1 MVERWAIEIAS
12 DDFERF
18 MRKLPE
24 YERDVVDAAI
34 RYVLAVEGIAIC
46 DTEWGKAL
54 GGGLYEFRVRRSLA
68 AILSSAGISGTGRA
82 RRAVV
87 VRVFCAFSGNKVVL
101 LLGGYDK
108 LRDPSAKRQQRE
120 IHAARATLAAW
131 KRASGL
137 TWVCV

>member
-1 MVERWAIEIAS
+1 VAHEWTVEIAGNA
-12 DDFERF
+12 FERF
-18 MRKLPE
+18 MRKLPD

-68 AILSSAGISGTGRA
+68 TILSSAGIASTGRA
-82 RRAVV
+82 RRTVV
-87 VRVFCAFSGNKVVL
+87 VRVFCSFSGNKVVL

-108 LRDPSAKRQQRE
+108 LRDPSTKRQQRE
-120 IHAARATLAAW
+120 IAAARSTLAAW
-131 KRASGL
+131 KRA
-137 TWVCV
+137 

>member
-1 MVERWAIEIAS
+1 VVHEWTVEIAG
-12 DDFERF
+12 DDFVRF

-34 RYVLAVEGIAIC
+34 HLVLAVEGIAIC

-68 AILSSAGISGTGRA
+68 TILSSAGIADANRA
-82 RRAVV
+82 RRAVL
-87 VRVFCAFSGNKVVL
+87 VRVFCAFSGNKVII

-120 IHAARATLAAW
+120 IAAARAALSAW
-131 KRASGL
+131 KRAQRG
-137 TWVCV
+137 

>member
-1 MVERWAIEIAS
+1 MIVWSRTRGRS
-12 DDFERF
+12 RSLNDFVRF

-34 RYVLAVEGIAIC
+34 RHVLAVEGIAIC

-68 AILSSAGISGTGRA
+68 AILSSAGIADVGRA
-82 RRAVV
+82 RRDVL
-87 VRVFCAFSGNKVVL
+87 VRVFCAFSGNKVVI

-108 LRDPSAKRQQRE
+108 RRDSSAKRQQRE
-120 IHAARATLAAW
+120 IVAARATLAAW
-131 KRASGL
+131 KRAQQD
-137 TWVCV
+137 